1 MRWHASKK
9 REAKIDVGEGLCS
22 ALVLR
27 MTYGRAEQSAAFLQI
42 EDRRLAKRK
51 KKRRSLVAALL
62 DGLLSVIDWVCEGIS
77 GAVVALF
84 GAVFKGIW
92 TLLGWAARL
101 IWEGVSILVSVPV
114 WLFRKITTPK
124 NDASRCLKLDGPEFE
139 AYVAL
144 VLEDNGFRHVAL
156 TKGSGDQGVDILAE
170 RNGKT
175 YAIQCKNYAG
185 AVGNF
190 AVQEAYTGAQFYGCD
205 AAAVICPGEFTRGAK
220 ELAQST
226 GVLLWDG
233 KKLSHM
239 MHISGRRPKRGGGA

>member
-1 MRWHASKK
+1 ML
-9 REAKIDVGEGLCS
+9 VGG
-22 ALVLR
+22 VL
-27 MTYGRAEQSAAFLQI
+27 
-42 EDRRLAKRK
+42 
-51 KKRRSLVAALL
+51 SL
-62 DGLLSVIDWVCEGIS
+62 IDWVCES
-77 GAVVALF
+77 VAGAFVALL
-84 GAVFKGIW
+84 AGIW
-92 TLLGWAARL
+92 RLLVWLVRGALGLLLALVRAILAVPLWAMCKATAPKNGAAR
-101 IWEGVSILVSVPV
+101 
-114 WLFRKITTPK
+114 
-124 NDASRCLKLDGPEFE
+124 CLRLDGPEFE

-144 VLEDNGFRHVAL
+144 VLEDNGFKHVEL

-175 YAIQCKNYAG
+175 YAIQCKNYEG

-205 AAAVICPGEFTRGAK
+205 EAAVICPGQFTRGAK

-239 MHISGRRPKRGGGA
+239 MKISGRRPKHRA